1 MSTKLPVYIQ
11 GPSFFPVLGE
21 GDLMYECNK
30 FTTYVVCE
38 LLLPFCILY
47 NCFLY
52 LEKKIG

>member
-52 LEKKIG
+52 LEKK